1 MNLQRTPLS
10 YRSVNLYKSVWFC
23 IVVLVLVLT
32 CLSAC
37 IFVRAILDK
46 RILRCKHPMSL
57 CLQVGLLNGC
67 LKSTSMS
74 SKSTNFGALT
84 GGESL
89 IHRSSNA
96 TVAVLG

>member
-1 MNLQRTPLS
+1 MNLWRTPLS
-10 YRSVNLYKSVWFC
+10 YWSVNLYKSVWFC
-23 IVVLVLVLT
+23 IVVLVLVFL

-46 RILRCKHPMSL
+46 RILRCKQQMSL

-67 LKSTSMS
+67 LKSTSMEI
-74 SKSTNFGALT
+74 GALT

-96 TVAVLG
+96 MVAVLG

>member
-1 MNLQRTPLS
+1 MNLWRTPLS

-23 IVVLVLVLT
+23 IVVLGLVFL

-46 RILRCKHPMSL
+46 RILRCKQQMSL

-67 LKSTSMS
+67 LKSTSMEI
-74 SKSTNFGALT
+74 GALT

-89 IHRSSNA
+89 IHCSSNA
-96 TVAVLG
+96 TVPVLG

>member
-1 MNLQRTPLS
+1 MNLWRTPLS

-37 IFVRAILDK
+37 VFVRAILGK
-46 RILRCKHPMSL
+46 RILRCKQQMSL
-57 CLQVGLLNGC
+57 CLQVDLLNGC
-67 LKSTSMS
+67 LKSTSMEI
-74 SKSTNFGALT
+74 GALT

-89 IHRSSNA
+89 IQHSSNP